1 MMSFLSCWL
10 VPHSVWSVARLPKL
24 FGSVERLRRW
34 EGLFQIHLVMRTA
47 ETRVPHMFLL
57 ICGCVTLKKDSLI
70 LFLYAIFYNHLTF
83 TICCHLLYGIAF
95 ATKTYKNYGVQ
106 KRKTSQSGRAC
117 CRLCIHKPRFKS
129 CGNQLCK
136 FFVSWQLSG
145 FVSKWETFQVTP
157 NDYTWLYRKLRQ
169 FQWEKLCWILW
180 FLRFQ
185 MLFWDN
191 STYQPLANLTK
202 LSPRSPRPRRS
213 ELMLSSFVSV
223 VSPPSLTS
231 HKDAGLVNDQA
242 ARGIS
247 ECAAAHQSCLRNS
260 NAHQSTVQS
269 FERPN

>member
-1 MMSFLSCWL
+1 MFI
-10 VPHSVWSVARLPKL
+10 HAI
-24 FGSVERLRRW
+24 F
-34 EGLFQIHLVMRTA
+34 IHLLQS
-47 ETRVPHMFLL
+47 FN
-57 ICGCVTLKKDSLI
+57 I
-70 LFLYAIFYNHLTF
+70 Y
-83 TICCHLLYGIAF
+83 HLLPSAHSEAF

-136 FFVSWQLSG
+136 IFVSWKLSG

-169 FQWEKLCWILW
+169 FQWEKMCSIHLNSM
-180 FLRFQ
+180 FFTVPDV
-185 MLFWDN
+185 MFLFWDN
-191 STYQPLANLTK
+191 RTYQPLANLTK
-202 LSPRSPRPRRS
+202 VSPRGPRPRRS

-231 HKDAGLVNDQA
+231 HRDAGLVNDQA

-260 NAHQSTVQS
+260 NAHQRTVQS
-269 FERPN
+269 LERPN